1 MIVDAITGS
10 MLVGARHIEVE
21 CSDVHTAEAAA
32 VLLGLARV
40 RGFVEF
46 TGGSFSVQG
55 LGAEPASAWRTLEP

>member
-1 MIVDAITGS
+1 

-21 CSDVHTAEAAA
+21 CSDVHTAEAA

-55 LGAEPASAWRTLEP
+55 LGAELASAWRTLEP